1 MTFKP
6 LLPSHFFKQFKKLT
20 KKDAALGMT
29 ECRGRESLPLQRRDE
44 SCPALITF
52 APRHSSIYSQIYI
65 DSSGL
70 LPAVEKTQAAR
81 TKPLKIIGNGI
92 TFPRLKDRR
101 CLRIY
106 SWEWSQQRLGKKI
119 KAICENPEIGEPKSH
134 KLKGLRGEHVDPFV
148 IIYGVFGDIIVFVHV
163 DHHDKAYAA
172 AYEIAKALIDDN
184 ELLTTL
190 AKVGVTPKELAVFV
204 ESIGR

>member
-1 MTFKP
+1 MT
-6 LLPSHFFKQFKKLT
+6 
-20 KKDAALGMT
+20 G
-29 ECRGRESLPLQRRDE
+29 CRGRESLPLQRRDE

-106 SWEWSQQRLGKKI
+106 SWEWSLCGNPSRPSFFSASQLGS
-119 KAICENPEIGEPKSH
+119 ICSSRHTRNATLSCATEQTPGTASGGTTGSCKRTLYGIPALCLLLPS
-134 KLKGLRGEHVDPFV
+134 GLGGNRRSACHLT
-148 IIYGVFGDIIVFVHV
+148 
-163 DHHDKAYAA
+163 
-172 AYEIAKALIDDN
+172 LILQDS
-184 ELLTTL
+184 
-190 AKVGVTPKELAVFV
+190 A
-204 ESIGR
+204 